1 MTCRV
6 EFRVDLHIHTCLSP
20 CADLMMTPCRI
31 VGKAASLGINIIA
44 ICDHNSIENVEVTKG
59 LAEEKGINV
68 ISGIEVTSSEE
79 VHIIGLFRDMKDA
92 IKIQDIV
99 YENLQPGENDEKAFG
114 MQVVVNERDEV
125 LDFNKRLLIGS
136 TRLSVNKIVEIIH
149 SLCGLA
155 IAAHIDRGGF
165 GIIGQLGFIP
175 PDIKFDALEISHR
188 ITVEEAKIRFGEY
201 SHIPWI
207 KASDAHN
214 LNDIGR
220 SSTDFF
226 MNHSTFDELCLALK
240 GEEGRMVIL

>member
-1 MTCRV
+1 MTRRV
-6 EFRVDLHIHTCLSP
+6 EFRADLHIHTCLSP
-20 CADLMMTPCRI
+20 CADLRMTPCRI
-31 VGKAASLGINIIA
+31 VEKAASLGIDIIA
-44 ICDHNSIENVEVTKG
+44 ICDHNSIENVKVTKG
-59 LAEEKGINV
+59 LAEEKRINV

-79 VHIIGLFRDMKDA
+79 VHIIGLFRDIRDS

-99 YENLQPGENDEKAFG
+99 YENLQPGENDEKIFG

-136 TRLSVNKIVEIIH
+136 TKLSVNKVVEIIH

-155 IAAHIDRGGF
+155 IAAHIDREGF

-188 ITVEEAKIRFGEY
+188 LTIEEAKRRFKEY

-207 KASDAHN
+207 TSSDAHN

-220 SSTDFF
+220 SSSSFLMF
-226 MNHSTFDELCLALK
+226 NSTFDELYLALK
-240 GEEGRMVIL
+240 GEGGRAVIL